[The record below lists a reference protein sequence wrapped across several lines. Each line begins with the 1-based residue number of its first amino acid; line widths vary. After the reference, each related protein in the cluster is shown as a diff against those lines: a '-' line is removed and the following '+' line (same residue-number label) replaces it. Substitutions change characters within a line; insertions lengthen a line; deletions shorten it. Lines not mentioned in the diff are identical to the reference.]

1 MHVGRRGGVGWGGE
15 GEEGSKLT
23 SLSMIHKHVLG
34 AQTTLAGNGKHKMR
48 KCRAFLFSFSNCQI
62 QLGLYPSGP
71 PGPFS
76 SAKFTPTTLLE
87 IVCIWS
93 RLNSNKGTLLKKRIK
108 RYRKKSNRFIRHNYW
123 NFQENQGI
131 FSRTWWIL
139 VGHSTYFYHN
149 SKILKLHISD

>member
-1 MHVGRRGGVGWGGE
+1 MWGGGVGWGGE

-76 SAKFTPTTLLE
+76 SAKFTPTTLLG
-87 IVCIWS
+87 IVCFDLS
-93 RLNSNKGTLLKKRIK
+93 YT
-108 RYRKKSNRFIRHNYW
+108 
-123 NFQENQGI
+123 
-131 FSRTWWIL
+131 
-139 VGHSTYFYHN
+139 V
-149 SKILKLHISD
+149 